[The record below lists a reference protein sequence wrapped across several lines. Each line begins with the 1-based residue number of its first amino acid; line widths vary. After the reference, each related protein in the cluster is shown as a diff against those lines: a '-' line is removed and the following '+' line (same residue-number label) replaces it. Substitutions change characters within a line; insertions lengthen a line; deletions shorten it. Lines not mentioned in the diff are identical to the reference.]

1 MIQSSSTKSSPDNA
15 HYHWHVCTVEG
26 CEEIK
31 DKAEC
36 TPVYEHDAE
45 GHEGQHR
52 QVCEICSAVITDWTD
67 HVWGEEIKHD
77 DTNGLDYVECICGA
91 RFYDELV
98 EVIIG
103 EVSYTVGEN
112 APSGNM
118 LVTGPENG
126 KYTIRYSEDDD
137 DLTMRCR
144 VYVNGEWDGTYLV
157 DNEQGIYE
165 ITPDEGS
172 TYKVVLEV
180 ANATGMS
187 IFEKIIG
194 L

>member
-26 CEEIK
+26 YEEIK

-52 QVCEICSAVITDWTD
+52 QICSTCSAVITDWAD

-77 DTNGLDYVECICGA
+77 ETNGLDYVECVCGA
-91 RFYDELV
+91 KLYDELV

-112 APSGNM
+112 APAGNM

-126 KYTIRYSEDDD
+126 KYTIRYSEEDD

-144 VYVNGEWDGTYLV
+144 VYVDGVWNGQYLE
-157 DNEQGIYE
+157 DTEGIYE

>member
-15 HYHWHVCTVEG
+15 HYHWHICTVEG

-36 TPVYEHDAE
+36 TPVYEYDAE

-52 QVCEICSAVITDWTD
+52 QVCETCSAVITDWTD

-77 DTNGLDYVECICGA
+77 ETNGLDYVECICGA

-103 EVSYTVGEN
+103 EVTATIGEN

-144 VYVNGEWDGTYLV
+144 VYINGEWDGTYLV
-157 DNEQGIYE
+157 DNQDGIYE

>member
-1 MIQSSSTKSSPDNA
+1 
-15 HYHWHVCTVEG
+15 
-26 CEEIK
+26 
-31 DKAEC
+31 
-36 TPVYEHDAE
+36 
-45 GHEGQHR
+45 
-52 QVCEICSAVITDWTD
+52 
-67 HVWGEEIKHD
+67 
-77 DTNGLDYVECICGA
+77 
-91 RFYDELV
+91 
-98 EVIIG
+98 
-103 EVSYTVGEN
+103 
-112 APSGNM
+112 M

-126 KYTIRYSEDDD
+126 KYTIRYTETDD

-144 VYVNGEWDGTYLV
+144 VYVDGVWDGQYLE
-157 DNEQGIYE
+157 DENQDGIYE

>member
-1 MIQSSSTKSSPDNA
+1 M
-15 HYHWHVCTVEG
+15 
-26 CEEIK
+26 
-31 DKAEC
+31 
-36 TPVYEHDAE
+36 
-45 GHEGQHR
+45 
-52 QVCEICSAVITDWTD
+52 
-67 HVWGEEIKHD
+67 
-77 DTNGLDYVECICGA
+77 ECICGA
-91 RFYDELV
+91 RLYDELV

-112 APSGNM
+112 APAGTM
-118 LVTGPENG
+118 QIVKEEETG
-126 KYTIRYSEDDD
+126 KYKVSYSKAETEDMEEIT
-137 DLTMRCR
+137 LRCR
-144 VYVNGEWDGTYLV
+144 VYIDGIWSGEYLE

-172 TYKVVLEV
+172 TYKVVLEA